1 MGFGIYN
8 PPMPLSIHSLS
19 DIAARIDQPFS
30 LISLGLVG
38 DIGAHLYVAQG
49 QLNWHKHIDED
60 ELFLVH
66 EGAVQIETELGS
78 AALRAGD
85 AMLVPKGVGHRS
97 GSARRS
103 VVLLI
108 RQQVFPERKNGHRN
122 YLVIEKETTLKKIR
136 VGQSGAPTA
145 RPFEPASLMRLDD
158 YGLTVFVALDSGPA
172 ENAKAGGALLYALR
186 GAVRIQTDDGPALLE
201 AGQLVILPSHTAY
214 QIHSAQPA
222 VVVKFERE

>member
-1 MGFGIYN
+1 MSL
-8 PPMPLSIHSLS
+8 PIHSLS
-19 DIAARIDQPFS
+19 DIAGRIDQPFS
-30 LISLGLVG
+30 LVALGLVG
-38 DIGAHLYVAQG
+38 DVGVHLYVAQG

-78 AALRAGD
+78 ATLHAEE

-122 YLVIEKETTLKKIR
+122 YLVTEKETTLEKIR
-136 VGQSGAPTA
+136 VGQAAAPTA
-145 RPFEPASLMRLDD
+145 RPFEPVTLLKLDD
-158 YGLTVFVALDSGPA
+158 YGLSVFVALASGPA
-172 ENAKAGGALLYALR
+172 QNSKAGGALLYALR
-186 GAVRIQTDDGPALLE
+186 GAVNIEMGDGLAPLQ
-201 AGQLVILPSHTAY
+201 AGQLAILPSHTAY
-214 QIHSAQPA
+214 QLHCAQPA